1 MIYNVVTEL
10 SYNFRC
16 GEVDRQAVIPTA
28 VTILIIRNWTVELWE
43 DKADKDP
50 LIRETL
56 MEMLLL
62 ILMQCAMDNY
72 IIVKVPERERR
83 KVQELR

>member
-1 MIYNVVTEL
+1 MIYNLVTEL
-10 SYNFRC
+10 SYNLRC

-28 VTILIIRNWTVELWE
+28 VTIMIILNWTVELWE

>member
-1 MIYNVVTEL
+1 MTIMI
-10 SYNFRC
+10 
-16 GEVDRQAVIPTA
+16 
-28 VTILIIRNWTVELWE
+28 ILNWTVELWE

-72 IIVKVPERERR
+72 IIVRVPERERR
-83 KVQELR
+83 KV